1 MKIWTLKPDE
11 RLREWMMFRNQLGQ
25 VTLEQACDQTT
36 QLWSY
41 APFVSHYLDASRDI
55 SLIPWPDPWVLL
67 HENYYCDIAKSL
79 GMLYTLYLSSHR
91 PRDIAL
97 VMSQDPD
104 SKQIY
109 NLVQI
114 EQGKYILNFEFNT
127 VVNSTLTENLKV
139 LRKYTA
145 QDLKIDLY

>member
-1 MKIWTLKPDE
+1 MPDE
-11 RLREWMMFRNQLGQ
+11 RLREWMMFRNQIGQ
-25 VTLEQACDQTT
+25 VTLEQAFDQTT

-41 APFVSHYLDASRDI
+41 APFVSHYLDANRDI

-67 HENYYCDIAKSL
+67 YENYYCDIAKSL

-91 PRDIAL
+91 PKDIAL
-97 VMSQDPD
+97 VMAQDLD
-104 SKQIY
+104 TNQGY

-114 EQGKYILNFEFNT
+114 EQGKYTLNFEFNT
-127 VVNSTLTENLKV
+127 VVNNTQTKNLKV
-139 LRKYTA
+139 LRRYTA